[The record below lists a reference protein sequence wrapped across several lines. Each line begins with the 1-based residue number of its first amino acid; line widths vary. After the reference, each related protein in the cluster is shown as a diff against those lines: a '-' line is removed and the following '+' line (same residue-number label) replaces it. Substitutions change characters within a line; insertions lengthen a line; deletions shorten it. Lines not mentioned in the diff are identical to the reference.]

1 MGPLAR
7 TIEHRSLKFGAIAE
21 RRWTLRVV
29 LHADDLGLNSAIN
42 AGIVRGFER
51 GLLTSTS
58 LLANAPQAA
67 AALASWQDLCR
78 RHAEGVLPSVA
89 ARAELDDTRA
99 AFDLGVHLNL
109 TQGRPLSGQG
119 YPAELLDEGGRFPG
133 IAALF
138 YRLQGRP
145 ARFGAGI
152 RAELVEQI
160 TFVLDHGLRPTHLN
174 SHQYVELLPPVA
186 ETIRRLIE
194 LFRIPVVRVAV
205 EPALLRSTFLSDF
218 RVAPLALALVKRFYA
233 WRFRRGLAGHGV
245 TFPPVYF
252 GTSQAGRIDGRLMKL
267 FLARAGRAEC
277 IEIGLHPGLPI
288 DSADKSA
295 DADGWHDVLAPWRSH
310 ELKLLESRE
319 LVRLLK
325 QSDRSLGRL
334 SQLTAAGRGSQE
346 FIPPTAL
353 PPRPLLPEPRR
364 KAG

>member
-1 MGPLAR
+1 M
-7 TIEHRSLKFGAIAE
+7 
-21 RRWTLRVV
+21 
-29 LHADDLGLNSAIN
+29 GLNSAIN

-58 LLANAPQAA
+58 LLANAPQAV
-67 AALASWQDLCR
+67 AALASWQDLRR

-89 ARAELDDTRA
+89 ARAELDDART
-99 AFDLGVHLNL
+99 AFDLGIHLNL

-119 YPAELLDEGGRFPG
+119 YPTELLDEEGRFPG

-138 YRLQGRP
+138 YRTQARP

-174 SHQYVELLPPVA
+174 GHQYVELLPAVA

-194 LFRIPVVRVAV
+194 RFRIPVVRVAV
-205 EPALLRSTFLSDF
+205 EPGLLRSTFLTDF

-233 WRFRRGLAGHGV
+233 WRFRRGLTGHAV

-252 GTSQAGRIDGRLMKL
+252 GTSQAGRIDGRLMRL
-267 FLARAGRAEC
+267 FLAGAGRAEC
-277 IEIGLHPGLPI
+277 IEIGLHPGLPS
-288 DSADKSA
+288 DAADKAA
-295 DADGWHDVLAPWRSH
+295 DADGWHDVLAPWRSY

-325 QSDRSLGRL
+325 QSGCSLGRL
-334 SQLTAAGRGSQE
+334 SQLAGTGRPSEQ
-346 FIPPTAL
+346 FTPQSTL
-353 PPRPLLPEPRR
+353 SPRPLLPEHRR
-364 KAG
+364 RAG